1 MASEYYNDYGG
12 RPAKRRRS
20 IVIRVLD
27 LILTIATVA
36 AAVTMLLTYLVPYV
50 DPARVW
56 FFPVLGLAAP
66 GIYVASV
73 VLMLY
78 WVIRWRWGY
87 ASPMLVLLLGSHIFL
102 TFRTGFI
109 QRKLPTAIKLSV
121 TKDPDAPG
129 DISQFGALCTALS
142 ATIGTGNI
150 VGVGTAIIAGGPG
163 AVFWMWITGVFGIAT
178 KYSETFAAV
187 KYRVKDHNG
196 DMLGGAMYA
205 WKRGFTDKNGNTPW
219 WALLGAG
226 AFALFAAIASF
237 GIGSAVQSS
246 AMTEVISTNLPGVPA
261 WGIGLAIVIMVS
273 VVIFGGVKVISNVC
287 EKLVPFMAIA
297 YIWGCVVIL
306 GMNWELVWPAFCLI
320 VESAFTAKAA
330 FGGALGSG
338 LMLALQFG
346 CARGLFSNESGLGS
360 APIVASAAATR
371 NPARQALVSMTGTF
385 WDTVIICLLTG
396 LVLVSTML
404 GNADLQSEIM
414 AGNIT
419 AGAALSSAA
428 FASIPYIGTPILI
441 FGMILFA
448 YSTILGWSYY
458 GNRCV
463 TYLFG
468 KRAIRPYQV
477 LYVVVAFLGAIGVGE
492 VVWTVSDITNA
503 LMAIPNIIMVLLLSG
518 LIAKETKHYVYE
530 GNLDERDE
538 APIPQLDSK

>member
-1 MASEYYNDYGG
+1 MDMIVDVIN
-12 RPAKRRRS
+12 S
-20 IVIRVLD
+20 ID
-27 LILTIATVA
+27 AF
-36 AAVTMLLTYLVPYV
+36 
-50 DPARVW
+50 VW
-56 FFPVLGLAAP
+56 GP
-66 GIYVASV
+66 
-73 VLMLY
+73 
-78 WVIRWRWGY
+78 
-87 ASPMLVLLLGSHIFL
+87 PMLVLLLGSHIFL

-150 VGVGTAIIAGGPG
+150 VGVATAIVAG
-163 AVFWMWITGVFGIAT
+163 
-178 KYSETFAAV
+178 

-205 WKRGFTDKNGNTPW
+205 WKRGFTDKDGKTPW

-306 GMNWELVWPAFCLI
+306 GMNWEFVWPALCLI

-360 APIVASAAATR
+360 APIVASAASTR

-404 GNADLQSEIM
+404 GNADLNAAVM
-414 AGNIT
+414 AGDIS
-419 AGAALSSAA
+419 AGAQLSSAA

-477 LYVVVAFLGAIGVGE
+477 LYVAVAFLGAIGVGE

-530 GNLDERDE
+530 HNLDERDE
-538 APIPQLDSK
+538 TPIPQLDSK

>member
-1 MASEYYNDYGG
+1 M
-12 RPAKRRRS
+12 
-20 IVIRVLD
+20 
-27 LILTIATVA
+27 
-36 AAVTMLLTYLVPYV
+36 
-50 DPARVW
+50 
-56 FFPVLGLAAP
+56 
-66 GIYVASV
+66 
-73 VLMLY
+73 
-78 WVIRWRWGY
+78 
-87 ASPMLVLLLGSHIFL
+87 
-102 TFRTGFI
+102 
-109 QRKLPTAIKLSV
+109 
-121 TKDPDAPG
+121 
-129 DISQFGALCTALS
+129 S

>member
-1 MASEYYNDYGG
+1 
-12 RPAKRRRS
+12 
-20 IVIRVLD
+20 
-27 LILTIATVA
+27 
-36 AAVTMLLTYLVPYV
+36 
-50 DPARVW
+50 
-56 FFPVLGLAAP
+56 
-66 GIYVASV
+66 
-73 VLMLY
+73 
-78 WVIRWRWGY
+78 
-87 ASPMLVLLLGSHIFL
+87 
-102 TFRTGFI
+102 
-109 QRKLPTAIKLSV
+109 
-121 TKDPDAPG
+121 
-129 DISQFGALCTALS
+129 
-142 ATIGTGNI
+142 
-150 VGVGTAIIAGGPG
+150 
-163 AVFWMWITGVFGIAT
+163 MWITGVFGIAT

>member
-1 MASEYYNDYGG
+1 MDMIVDVIN
-12 RPAKRRRS
+12 S
-20 IVIRVLD
+20 ID
-27 LILTIATVA
+27 AF
-36 AAVTMLLTYLVPYV
+36 
-50 DPARVW
+50 VW
-56 FFPVLGLAAP
+56 GP
-66 GIYVASV
+66 
-73 VLMLY
+73 
-78 WVIRWRWGY
+78 
-87 ASPMLVLLLGSHIFL
+87 PMLVLLLGSHIFL

-142 ATIGTGNI
+142 ATIGTGN
-150 VGVGTAIIAGGPG
+150 
-163 AVFWMWITGVFGIAT
+163 
-178 KYSETFAAV
+178 
-187 KYRVKDHNG
+187 
-196 DMLGGAMYA
+196 A

>member
-1 MASEYYNDYGG
+1 M
-12 RPAKRRRS
+12 
-20 IVIRVLD
+20 
-27 LILTIATVA
+27 
-36 AAVTMLLTYLVPYV
+36 
-50 DPARVW
+50 
-56 FFPVLGLAAP
+56 
-66 GIYVASV
+66 
-73 VLMLY
+73 
-78 WVIRWRWGY
+78 
-87 ASPMLVLLLGSHIFL
+87 
-102 TFRTGFI
+102 
-109 QRKLPTAIKLSV
+109 
-121 TKDPDAPG
+121 
-129 DISQFGALCTALS
+129 
-142 ATIGTGNI
+142 
-150 VGVGTAIIAGGPG
+150 GTAIIAGGPG

-205 WKRGFTDKNGNTPW
+205 WKRGFTDKDGKTPW

-306 GMNWELVWPAFCLI
+306 GMNWEFVWPALCLI

-360 APIVASAAATR
+360 APIVASAASTR

-404 GNADLQSEIM
+404 GNADLNAAVM
-414 AGNIT
+414 AGDIS
-419 AGAALSSAA
+419 AGAQLSSAA

-518 LIAKETKHYVYE
+518 LIAKETRHYVYE

>member
-1 MASEYYNDYGG
+1 MDMIVDVIN
-12 RPAKRRRS
+12 S
-20 IVIRVLD
+20 ID
-27 LILTIATVA
+27 
-36 AAVTMLLTYLVPYV
+36 
-50 DPARVW
+50 
-56 FFPVLGLAAP
+56 
-66 GIYVASV
+66 
-73 VLMLY
+73 
-78 WVIRWRWGY
+78 
-87 ASPMLVLLLGSHIFL
+87 
-102 TFRTGFI
+102 
-109 QRKLPTAIKLSV
+109 AIKLSV

-205 WKRGFTDKNGNTPW
+205 WKRGFTDKDGKTPW

-306 GMNWELVWPAFCLI
+306 GMNWEFVWPALCLI

-360 APIVASAAATR
+360 APIVASAASTR

-404 GNADLQSEIM
+404 GNADLNAAVM
-414 AGNIT
+414 AGDIS
-419 AGAALSSAA
+419 AGAQLSSAA

-530 GNLDERDE
+530 HNLDERDE
-538 APIPQLDSK
+538 TPIPQLDSK

>member
-1 MASEYYNDYGG
+1 MDMIVDVIN
-12 RPAKRRRS
+12 S
-20 IVIRVLD
+20 ID
-27 LILTIATVA
+27 AF
-36 AAVTMLLTYLVPYV
+36 
-50 DPARVW
+50 VW
-56 FFPVLGLAAP
+56 GP
-66 GIYVASV
+66 
-73 VLMLY
+73 
-78 WVIRWRWGY
+78 
-87 ASPMLVLLLGSHIFL
+87 PMLVLLLGSHIFL

-109 QRKLPTAIKLSV
+109 QRKLP
-121 TKDPDAPG
+121 
-129 DISQFGALCTALS
+129 
-142 ATIGTGNI
+142 
-150 VGVGTAIIAGGPG
+150 TAIIAGGPG